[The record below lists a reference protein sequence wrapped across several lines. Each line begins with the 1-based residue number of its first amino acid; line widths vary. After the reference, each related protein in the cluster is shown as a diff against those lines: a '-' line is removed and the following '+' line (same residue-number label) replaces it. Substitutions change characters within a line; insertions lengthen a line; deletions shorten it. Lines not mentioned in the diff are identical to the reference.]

1 MKQLLSLSLSA
12 ILLGGLCS
20 ARPSL
25 AGTSDAVV
33 PQWNDIA
40 VQAVGATAPFPS
52 TRAMATVQLA
62 VFEAVNAITHSHTPC
77 LGTVSAPDGAS
88 ADARVV
94 TAAHDTLSKQMNVQ
108 MSRARPG
115 FDIKRRDGA
124 PDWELESE
132 APPPIPGNC
141 PTAGWLRAADHCPF

>member
-1 MKQLLSLSLSA
+1 MNQMLSLSLSA

-33 PQWNDIA
+33 LQWNEIA

-52 TRAMATVQLA
+52 TRAMATVQVA
-62 VFEAVNAITHSHTPC
+62 VFEAVNAITYSHTPC

-88 ADARVV
+88 ADAPGRTLGQRVPV
-94 TAAHDTLSKQMNVQ
+94 
-108 MSRARPG
+108 RAR
-115 FDIKRRDGA
+115 RRRGDLEEIGA
-124 PDWELESE
+124 ALRTDP
-132 APPPIPGNC
+132 AK
-141 PTAGWLRAADHCPF
+141 AGSLPVLAT